1 MSKRYVFFIATLGK
15 GGAERVVS
23 LLTRKM
29 AEEGQNVEILLYL
42 DGEVFY
48 DVDSRIKIT
57 KVQKET
63 KSKNLLK
70 NLIWMRK
77 FFKERA
83 DVVVSFL
90 ASFNMICIC
99 SLMFSGVPVI
109 VADRSD
115 PRQAP
120 ANKFLRK
127 LRNFLYRFADGVVLQ
142 TENNKS
148 YFSKFIQKKSYVIA
162 NPVDLGEKNGIALTT
177 AKEKEIVTAGRLIK
191 AKNQEL
197 LIRAFAEIHKE
208 FPEYRLVI
216 YGDGSCKENLEK
228 MVDELNLR
236 DCVRLPG
243 NQKDIFDKISKAEV
257 FVLSSDCEGM
267 PNALLEAM
275 CLGLPVVSTK
285 VSGATDV
292 IVDGENGI
300 LVDCGS
306 VEQMADAIRRML
318 TDEQLRESCAKNATQ
333 LAEKLTIGK
342 ICGQWAD
349 VAEKANRR
357 SKKARGFKERIDTK

>member
-1 MSKRYVFFIATLGK
+1 M
-15 GGAERVVS
+15 VS

-29 AEEGQNVEILLYL
+29 AEEGQSVEVLLYL
-42 DGEVFY
+42 DREVFY
-48 DVDSRIKIT
+48 DMDSRIKIT
-57 KVQKET
+57 KVQNVT

-83 DVVVSFL
+83 DVVISFL

-99 SLMFSGVPVI
+99 SLMFSGIPVV

-120 ANKFLRK
+120 ENKFLRK

-142 TENNKS
+142 TQNNKK
-148 YFSKFIQKKSYVIA
+148 YFSDAVQKKSSVIA
-162 NPVDLGEKNGIALTT
+162 NPVDLGEKNGMALTT
-177 AKEKEIVTAGRLIK
+177 VKEKEIVTAGRLIK

-216 YGDGSCKENLEK
+216 YGDGSYKENLENV
-228 MVDELNLR
+228 VDELILR
-236 DCVRLPG
+236 NYVKLPG
-243 NQKDIFDKISKAEV
+243 NQKDIFDKISKAEI

-267 PNALLEAM
+267 PNSLLEAM

-292 IVDGENGI
+292 IVDGENGL
-300 LVDCGS
+300 LVDRGN
-306 VEQMADAIRRML
+306 VEQMADAIRHML

-333 LAEKLTIGK
+333 LAEKLTVDK
-342 ICGQWAD
+342 ICGQWLET
-349 VAEKANRR
+349 AEKANRR
-357 SKKARGFKERIDTK
+357 SR

>member
-1 MSKRYVFFIATLGK
+1 MGKRYVFFIATLGK

-23 LLTRKM
+23 LLTSKM
-29 AEEGQNVEILLYL
+29 AEEGQSVEILLYMNS
-42 DGEVFY
+42 DVFY

-83 DVVVSFL
+83 DIVVSFL
-90 ASFNMICIC
+90 APFNMMCIS
-99 SLMFSGVPVI
+99 SLMFSGMPVI

-127 LRNFLYRFADGVVLQ
+127 FRDFLYRFADGVVLQ

-148 YFSKFIQKKSYVIA
+148 YFSNAVQKKAFVIA
-162 NPVDLGEKNGIALTT
+162 NPVDLGDKKAQALTT
-177 AKEKEIVTAGRLIK
+177 PKEKEIVTAGRLIK
-191 AKNQEL
+191 AKNQGL

-216 YGDGSCKENLEK
+216 YGDGSYRENLENV
-228 MVDELNLR
+228 VDELKLR
-236 DCVRLPG
+236 GCVSLPG
-243 NQKDIFDKISKAEV
+243 NQRDIFDKISRAEI

-285 VSGATDV
+285 VSGAGDV
-292 IVDGENGI
+292 IIDGENGL

-306 VEQMADAIRRML
+306 VDQMKDAIRRML
-318 TDEQLRESCAKNATQ
+318 TDSSLRNRCAENAIQ
-333 LAEKLTIGK
+333 LAERLTVDK
-342 ICGQWAD
+342 IYRQWMD
-349 VAEKANRR
+349 VCERVEKV
-357 SKKARGFKERIDTK
+357 KE

>member
-1 MSKRYVFFIATLGK
+1 M
-15 GGAERVVS
+15 VS

-29 AEEGQNVEILLYL
+29 AEEGQSVEVLLYL
-42 DGEVFY
+42 DREVFY
-48 DVDSRIKIT
+48 DMDSRIKIT
-57 KVQKET
+57 KVQNVT

-83 DVVVSFL
+83 DVVISFL

-99 SLMFSGVPVI
+99 SLMFSGIPVV

-120 ANKFLRK
+120 ENKFLRK

-142 TENNKS
+142 TQNNKK
-148 YFSKFIQKKSYVIA
+148 YFSDAVQKKSSVIA
-162 NPVDLGEKNGIALTT
+162 NPVDLGEKNGMALTT
-177 AKEKEIVTAGRLIK
+177 VKEKEIVTAGRLIK

-216 YGDGSCKENLEK
+216 YGDGSYKENLENV
-228 MVDELNLR
+228 VDELILR
-236 DCVRLPG
+236 NYVKLPG
-243 NQKDIFDKISKAEV
+243 NQKDIFDKISKAEI

-292 IVDGENGI
+292 IVDGENGL
-300 LVDCGS
+300 LVDRGN
-306 VEQMADAIRRML
+306 VEQMADAIRHML

-333 LAEKLTIGK
+333 LAEKLTVDK
-342 ICGQWAD
+342 ICGQWLET
-349 VAEKANRR
+349 AEKANRR
-357 SKKARGFKERIDTK
+357 SR